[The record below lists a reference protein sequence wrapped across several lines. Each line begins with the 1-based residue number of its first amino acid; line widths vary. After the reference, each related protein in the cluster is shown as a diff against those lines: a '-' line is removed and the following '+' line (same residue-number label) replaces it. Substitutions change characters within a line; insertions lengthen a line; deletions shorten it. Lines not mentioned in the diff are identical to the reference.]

1 MCNDA
6 KEVCHMINYSE
17 DKDRQYHVQLIE
29 RKILVALCGAGLIL
43 REILKK
49 ILHP

>member
-6 KEVCHMINYSE
+6 KEVCHMINYS
-17 DKDRQYHVQLIE
+17 E